1 MYKTTANRIRVL
13 EQRYSPP
20 KELPALIPKIVGFD
34 GNTKISFNGVHYEFP
49 DEPTGDSWIDQN
61 IPKAKQAF
69 VFRVVVVN
77 SPADKSN

>member
-49 DEPTGDSWIDQN
+49 DELTSDTWIDQN

-69 VFRVVVVN
+69 VFRIVIVN
-77 SPADKSN
+77 SPANTSN